1 MSKKIKGIEQIEEG
15 GKNEKGVQVDKL
27 WKLSFENEE
36 MPRILDKT
44 QLQELAQSG
53 TSPPKSIFSVTRWGS
68 TFSPTLTE
76 KTFYWWIIVYDDR
89 NHTVLLP
96 NEFYDLLY
104 EGHRKEEPEKEE
116 ITGGRGDISKAVSG
130 VMNPPRIT
138 TPEEKEEIKL
148 LRKQIDADM
157 AFSLGLHLNDDE
169 KQEEDI

>member
-1 MSKKIKGIEQIEEG
+1 M
-15 GKNEKGVQVDKL
+15 
-27 WKLSFENEE
+27 
-36 MPRILDKT
+36 
-44 QLQELAQSG
+44 
-53 TSPPKSIFSVTRWGS
+53 
-68 TFSPTLTE
+68 
-76 KTFYWWIIVYDDR
+76 
-89 NHTVLLP
+89 LLP